1 MGHLFVPLSF
11 WCLTRNPSRDL
22 LSHFGFY
29 YALPP
34 CPPQRR
40 SSTRLC
46 RKSWTMAKKAE
57 KDKSSSPNGH
67 VLTNGH
73 TKMNGTLEKSE
84 SDIYEDEN
92 IFLFIPNIIGYVRII
107 LAVASLY
114 YMPLHPR
121 TCSGL
126 YSFSCILDAADG
138 MAARRYNQGAT
149 FGAVLDMVTDRC
161 TTSCLLVFL
170 ASAFPRWSIVF
181 QGLISLDLASHY
193 MHMYATL
200 VVGGVDSS
208 HKNIDKSQSW
218 LLNMYYTNKN
228 VLFTFC
234 ALNELFFI
242 ALYLLSF
249 SSPWISPHLIKSVEE
264 SSGAHIEPGA
274 QLNSSILGQIF
285 PDPFSAAA
293 LEMARANKMDSFPW
307 VLVSISFPVMFL
319 KQVINVIQLV
329 KASKWLADVDV
340 KTRKAKGLPR
350 KVKAN

>member
-1 MGHLFVPLSF
+1 
-11 WCLTRNPSRDL
+11 
-22 LSHFGFY
+22 
-29 YALPP
+29 
-34 CPPQRR
+34 
-40 SSTRLC
+40 
-46 RKSWTMAKKAE
+46 MAKKAE

-138 MAARRYNQGAT
+138 MAARRYNQGTT

-193 MHMYATL
+193 IHMYATL
-200 VVGGVDSS
+200 TMAGSGQSHKKVDSNRS
-208 HKNIDKSQSW
+208 YILH
-218 LLNMYYTNKN
+218 LYYTNRV
-228 VLFTFC
+228 VLFAFC

-249 SSPWISPHLIKSVEE
+249 SSPLLSPSLLVTGDNGTGISSAQPGSP
-264 SSGAHIEPGA
+264 AHPKHSTLFA
-274 QLNSSILGQIF
+274 N
-285 PDPFSAAA
+285 PWSAAA
-293 LEMARANKMDSFPW
+293 LEMARANKMDSTVPW
-307 VLVSISFPVMFL
+307 ILAGVSFPVMFG

-329 KASKWLADVDV
+329 KASKWLGEGDIAARKKAGIAKR
-340 KTRKAKGLPR
+340 KTKA
-350 KVKAN
+350 A